1 MNKTQF
7 VFAEN
12 EYVFARWVSAD
23 CWKMP
28 QVIGNRQVSGKISFT
43 NQRIIFLASG
53 LIGTQKLSWEI
64 SMREISA
71 VKPCLTPPFFPFGIE
86 ITLKS
91 GDLYRLGMLNRK
103 KYINW
108 ISQNLPLL

>member
-12 EYVFARWVSAD
+12 EYIFARWVSAD

-43 NQRIIFLASG
+43 TLDRVFLASG
-53 LIGTQKLSWEI
+53 L
-64 SMREISA
+64 SA
-71 VKPCLTPPFFPFGIE
+71 HRTDWRSPCGRSPRRQALPDPDVFFPFGSE